1 MLFCYDGVCL
11 FAWLFMICVYVY
23 ERETDKKGEIET
35 QREKM
40 MESECFGGL

>member
-11 FAWLFMICVYVY
+11 FAWLFMMCVYVY
-23 ERETDKKGEIET
+23 ERETDKNGEIET

>member
-11 FAWLFMICVYVY
+11 FGWLFMICAYVY
-23 ERETDKKGEIET
+23 EREIDKEGDMET
-35 QREKM
+35 ERERM